1 MPESGHPLEQ
11 EGRKRPREEE
21 EEERRGSVVRR
32 KEDEEEEARKVKK
45 REEEEERRGEKR
57 EVVLQPVPPAQ
68 GSNHHEMS
76 PTPFA
81 NARILKAPE
90 NATCLFASLDIRNC
104 FKEIVSGKLATIQPL
119 PPRPQPAGSL
129 NPLSISLQQPSMGV
143 NSSLGVNLLQTI
155 GGVSSQQATRLT
167 SSVVPAEGTD
177 QQQGGVWN
185 LEIVLPSTN
194 SHKIG
199 MFWIHRTILRPAT
212 KVARCP
218 CPVQPGLQATRLHHH
233 LPQ

>member
-1 MPESGHPLEQ
+1 MG
-11 EGRKRPREEE
+11 
-21 EEERRGSVVRR
+21 
-32 KEDEEEEARKVKK
+32 RKVKE

-68 GSNHHEMS
+68 
-76 PTPFA
+76 
-81 NARILKAPE
+81 
-90 NATCLFASLDIRNC
+90 
-104 FKEIVSGKLATIQPL
+104 GKLATIQPL

-177 QQQGGVWN
+177 QQQGGPLQKLHAALALSN
-185 LEIVLPSTN
+185 PAYKPPGFTITSLSECSEGVLQVQFLVQFSAILDNTTPGRN
-194 SHKIG
+194 PC
-199 MFWIHRTILRPAT
+199 HRDSSVNNTLSYSS
-212 KVARCP
+212 
-218 CPVQPGLQATRLHHH
+218 
-233 LPQ
+233 